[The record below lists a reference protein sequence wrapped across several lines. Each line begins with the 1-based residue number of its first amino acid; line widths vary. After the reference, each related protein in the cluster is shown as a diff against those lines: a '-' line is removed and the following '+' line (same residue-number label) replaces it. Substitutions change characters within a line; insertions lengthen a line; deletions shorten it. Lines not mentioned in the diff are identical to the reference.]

1 MRHTITVLVEN
12 EFGVL
17 TRVAG
22 LFSDRGYNIETLNV
36 APLQDKTISRMTLVT
51 RGDEHVIEQIKK
63 QLNKLIPVIK
73 VEDISHA
80 VHLERGMLMVKV
92 NTDPEHADA
101 EQVAALQEVID
112 RNTGRVIED
121 HRDSHMIIEFTNRAE
136 LLDTTLEE
144 LSPFKLI
151 ETTRTGPLGMRRGA
165 DGFIVA

>member
-22 LFSDRGYNIETLNV
+22 LFSARGYNIETLNV

-80 VHLERGMLMVKV
+80 VHLERGMLIVKIK
-92 NTDPEHADA
+92 ADA
-101 EQVAALQEVID
+101 QHCESILELVEQYDGEVLD
-112 RNTGRVIED
+112 D
-121 HRDSHMIIEFTNRAE
+121 HIDSHMILEFTSKVDV
-136 LLDTTLEE
+136 LDVILDTLK
-144 LSPFKLI
+144 PFGII
-151 ETTRTGPLGMRRGA
+151 ETTRTGPLGMRRGV
-165 DGFIVA
+165 DGFTVD

>member
-22 LFSDRGYNIETLNV
+22 LFSARGYNIETLNV

-51 RGDEHVIEQIKK
+51 RGDERIIEQIKK

-92 NTDPEHADA
+92 KAGGDHCDA
-101 EQVAALQEVID
+101 LLELVERFDGKVID
-112 RNTGRVIED
+112 D
-121 HRDSHMIIEFTNRAE
+121 HIDSHMILEFTNRVEILDAILTE
-136 LLDTTLEE
+136 LESFDI
-144 LSPFKLI
+144 I
-151 ETTRTGPLGMRRGA
+151 ETTRTGPLGMRRGLE
-165 DGFIVA
+165 GFTV

>member
-1 MRHTITVLVEN
+1 VLVEN

-22 LFSDRGYNIETLNV
+22 LFSARGYNIETLNV

-51 RGDEHVIEQIKK
+51 RGDERIIEQIKK

-92 NTDPEHADA
+92 KACGDHYDA
-101 EQVAALQEVID
+101 LLELVERHDGKVID
-112 RNTGRVIED
+112 D
-121 HRDSHMIIEFTNRAE
+121 HIDSHMILEFTSRVETLDAILAE
-136 LLDTTLEE
+136 LESYDI
-144 LSPFKLI
+144 I
-151 ETTRTGPLGMRRGA
+151 ETTRTGPLGMRRGL
-165 DGFIVA
+165 DGFTV

>member
-22 LFSDRGYNIETLNV
+22 LFSARGYNIETLNV
-36 APLQDKTISRMTLVT
+36 APLQDKTVSRMTLVT
-51 RGDEHVIEQIKK
+51 RGDERVIEQIKK

-92 NTDPEHADA
+92 KACGAHCDDLLDLVESYDGKI
-101 EQVAALQEVID
+101 ID
-112 RNTGRVIED
+112 D
-121 HRDSHMIIEFTNRAE
+121 HIDSHMILEFTNKVDVLDGILAE
-136 LLDTTLEE
+136 LK
-144 LSPFKLI
+144 SFGII

-165 DGFIVA
+165 EGFTVD

>member
-22 LFSDRGYNIETLNV
+22 LFSARGYNIETLNV

-51 RGDEHVIEQIKK
+51 RGDERIIEQIKK

-92 NTDPEHADA
+92 KAGGENCN
-101 EQVAALQEVID
+101 ALLELVERFDGKVID
-112 RNTGRVIED
+112 D
-121 HRDSHMIIEFTNRAE
+121 HIDSHMILEFTNRVE
-136 LLDTTLEE
+136 ILDAILTALE
-144 LSPFKLI
+144 SFDII
-151 ETTRTGPLGMRRGA
+151 ETTRTGPLGMRRGLE
-165 DGFIVA
+165 GFTV

>member
-22 LFSDRGYNIETLNV
+22 LFSARGYNIETLNV
-36 APLQDKTISRMTLVT
+36 APLQDPTVSRMTLVT
-51 RGDEHVIEQIKK
+51 CGDERVIEQIKK

-80 VHLERGMLMVKV
+80 VHLERGMLLAKVK
-92 NTDPEHADA
+92 ADSD
-101 EQVAALQEVID
+101 QCDALLELVERHD
-112 RNTGRVIED
+112 GRVVDD
-121 HRDSHMIIEFTNRAE
+121 HVDSHMILEFIGKVEVLDAILTE
-136 LLDTTLEE
+136 LEA
-144 LSPFKLI
+144 FGII

-165 DGFIVA
+165 EGFTV

>member
-22 LFSDRGYNIETLNV
+22 LFSARGYNIETLNV

-51 RGDEHVIEQIKK
+51 RGDERVIEQIKK

-80 VHLERGMLMVKV
+80 VHLERGMLLVKV
-92 NTDPEHADA
+92 KADSAHCDALFALVEEHDGKI
-101 EQVAALQEVID
+101 ID
-112 RNTGRVIED
+112 DHVDSHLILEFTGKVDVLDGVLEKLEPFGVIEM
-121 HRDSHMIIEFTNRAE
+121 S
-136 LLDTTLEE
+136 
-144 LSPFKLI
+144 
-151 ETTRTGPLGMRRGA
+151 RTGPLGMRRGVE
-165 DGFIVA
+165 GFNVD